1 MKKLNVERSDIKE
14 WLDVI
19 GKAQQAKR
27 KPLYKRVYEL
37 VAVPSR
43 KRANVDLYKISRHTK
58 DGENVIVPGK
68 VLGMGPMAHSVNIA
82 AISFSAS
89 ARKNLKD
96 ANCKIVHIKD
106 MLGMSKPRIIV

>member
-1 MKKLNVERSDIKE
+1 MKKLNIERGDVKE

-19 GKAQQAKR
+19 RKAQQAKR
-27 KPLYKRVYEL
+27 KPLYARVYEL

-43 KRANVDLYKISRHTK
+43 RRASVDLYKISRHTK
-58 DGENVIVPGK
+58 EGENVIVPGK
-68 VLGMGPMAHSVNIA
+68 VLGMGPMAHGISIA

-96 ANCKIVHIKD
+96 ANCKIVSIKD
-106 MLGMSKPRIIV
+106 MLGMSRPRIIV